1 MESPGS
7 RRGFLFWKSLRAK
20 WIPTG
25 LAAEGLARGRLQGH
39 IVGMQT
45 RCPKCT
51 STVRST
57 GTSWEI
63 LNAGCE
69 DLAGTRWAAK
79 PEYCPTL
86 SDVVRDEVILP
97 GVTDREVVL
106 AEIAQVR
113 VVKVH
118 S

>member
-1 MESPGS
+1 ME
-7 RRGFLFWKSLRAK
+7 SLRAT
-20 WIPTG
+20 WIPTVP
-25 LAAEGLARGRLQGH
+25 AAEGLVRGRLRGH
-39 IVGMQT
+39 IAGMQT

-63 LNAGCE
+63 LNAGCV
-69 DLAGTRWAAK
+69 DLVGTRWAAK

-86 SDVVRDEVILP
+86 SDVVHAEVVLP

-106 AEIAQVR
+106 AEIVQVR
-113 VVKVH
+113 VIKVH